1 MFHPLINLTE
11 RSLINR
17 IYQVHPSLWPGPLT
31 ILLPVPSSEHSALS
45 KLTTADQPTFAVRI
59 PANPV
64 ARALIALSDTPIA
77 APSAN
82 ASTRPSP
89 T

>member
-17 IYQVHPSLWPGPLT
+17 IYQS
-31 ILLPVPSSEHSALS
+31 ISALS
-45 KLTTADQPTFAVRI
+45 KLTTADQPTFVVRI
-59 PANPV
+59 LTNPV

-82 ASTRPSP
+82 ASTRLSP
-89 T
+89 YF